1 MRKFL
6 LLVGTIACTFFTSCF
21 TSSEQPE
28 QADQPQG
35 DDKRVIVAYVGGFR
49 GDLAEIDSIDPH
61 KLSHINYAFVDVQGN
76 RAFLSNEK
84 TDTVN
89 FRLLNDLKK
98 VNKDLKIM
106 ISLGGW
112 TWSKNFSDAVLTD
125 TSNRNFSQSAVDIV
139 AKYNLDGVDIDWEYP
154 GMIGDSN
161 VFRPEDKQNYTIL
174 FKNLREQLDS
184 LGKTTNKKYFV
195 TTAVGGNVDYVSTT
209 EMDKVAQYCD
219 FINVMAYDFAG
230 GNDTLS
236 NHHTGLFASSPEASK
251 FSSTDEAI
259 KMFLNA
265 GVPANKLVVGMGF
278 YGKGWEMES
287 TAQNGLFQKT
297 KKGAR
302 AGGFGFIKDSLENKN
317 GYVKYWDD
325 VAKSPYVFNA
335 DKKIFISYDDE
346 RSIKEK
352 CDYIKKNNLRG
363 AMFWEY
369 EDDLKENLLTVIAKE
384 FEFIK

>member
-1 MRKFL
+1 MRNTFFL
-6 LLVGTIACTFFTSCF
+6 LTVIFACTLFVSCF
-21 TSSEQPE
+21 TSSQQPE
-28 QADQPQG
+28 NGQEEKP
-35 DDKRVIVAYVGGFR
+35 VIVAYVGGFR
-49 GDLAEIDSIDPH
+49 GNLTENVNPN

-76 RAFLSNEK
+76 RAFLRNEK

-98 VNKDLKIM
+98 INKDLKIL

-139 AKYNLDGVDIDWEYP
+139 AKHNLDGVDIDWEYP

-184 LGKTTNKKYFV
+184 LGKVTGKKYFV
-195 TTAVGGNVDYVSTT
+195 TTAVGGNVDYISTT

-219 FINVMAYDFAG
+219 FINIMAYDFAG
-230 GNDTLS
+230 GGDTLS
-236 NHHTGLFASSPEASK
+236 NHHTGLFSGSPDTSK
-251 FSSTDEAI
+251 YFTDEAV
-259 KMFLNA
+259 KMFRDA
-265 GVPANKLVVGMGF
+265 GVPADKIVLGMGF
-278 YGKGWEMES
+278 YGKGWEMAS
-287 TAQNGLFQKT
+287 TANNGLYQKT
-297 KKGAR
+297 VKPVRGL
-302 AGGFGFIKDSLENKN
+302 GFGQIKDSLENKN
-317 GYVKYWDD
+317 GFVKYWDD
-325 VAKSPYVFNA
+325 VARSPYIFNA
-335 DKKIFISYDDE
+335 EKKIFISYDDE

-352 CDYIKKNNLRG
+352 CEYIKKNGLRG

-369 EDDLKENLLTVIAKE
+369 EDDPKENLLTVIAKE
-384 FEFIK
+384 FGYVK

>member
-1 MRKFL
+1 MRISFAVL
-6 LLVGTIACTFFTSCF
+6 AATVASLFFSSCV
-21 TSSEQPE
+21 TSSEQP
-28 QADQPQG
+28 AQPE

-49 GDLAEIDSIDPH
+49 GDLAEIDSIDPN
-61 KLSHINYAFVDVQGN
+61 KISHINYAFVDVQGN
-76 RAFLSNEK
+76 RAFLRNEK

-98 VNKDLKIM
+98 VNKDLKIL

-139 AKYNLDGVDIDWEYP
+139 AKHDLDGVDIDWEYP

-184 LGKTTNKKYFV
+184 LGKVTGKKYFV
-195 TTAVGGNVDYVSTT
+195 TTAVGGNVDYPSTT
-209 EMDKVAQYCD
+209 EMDKVQLYCD

-230 GNDTLS
+230 GHDTLS
-236 NHHTGLFASSPEASK
+236 NHHTGLFTASPDTTK
-251 FSSTDEAI
+251 YSTDKAI
-259 KMFLNA
+259 KMFLDA

-278 YGKGWEMES
+278 YGKGWEMAS
-287 TAQNGLFQKT
+287 TDNNGLFRKT
-297 KKGAR
+297 VKQAR

-317 GYVKYWDD
+317 GFVKYWDD
-325 VAKSPYVFNA
+325 VAKSPYIFNA

-352 CDYIKKNNLRG
+352 CDYIKKHNLRG

-369 EDDLKENLLTVIAKE
+369 EDYLKEHLLTVIAKE
-384 FEFIK
+384 FGYIK

>member
-1 MRKFL
+1 MRKVIAL
-6 LLVGTIACTFFTSCF
+6 LTVVITSMYFVSCVS
-21 TSSEQPE
+21 SSEQPVE
-28 QADQPQG
+28 ANTEKP
-35 DDKRVIVAYVGGFR
+35 VIVAYVGGFR
-49 GDLAEIDSIDPH
+49 GNLTENVNPM
-61 KLSHINYAFVDVQGN
+61 KLSHINYAFVDVEGN
-76 RAFLSNEK
+76 RAFLRNEK

-89 FRLLNDLKK
+89 FRLLNELKK
-98 VNKDLKIM
+98 VNKDLKIL

-112 TWSKNFSDAVLTD
+112 TWSKNFSDAVLSD

-139 AKYNLDGVDIDWEYP
+139 AKHDLDGVDIDWEYP

-184 LGKTTNKKYFV
+184 LGKTTGKKYYV
-195 TTAVGGNVDYVSTT
+195 TTAVGGNVDYISTT
-209 EMDKVAQYCD
+209 EMDKVSQYCD
-219 FINVMAYDFAG
+219 FINLMAYDFAG

-236 NHHTGLFASSPEASK
+236 NHHTGLYPSSPEHSK
-251 FSSTDEAI
+251 YSSTDEGV

-287 TAQNGLFQKT
+287 TDNNGLFRRT
-297 KKGAR
+297 KKGTR
-302 AGGFGFIKDSLENKN
+302 GGGFGYIKDSLEGKN
-317 GYVKYWDD
+317 GFVKYWDD
-325 VAKSPYVFNA
+325 VAKSPYIFNA
-335 DKKIFISYDDE
+335 EKKIFISYDDE

-352 CDYIKKNNLRG
+352 TDYIKKNNLRG

-369 EDDLKENLLTVIAKE
+369 EDDPKENLLTVLAKE
-384 FEFIK
+384 FGYVK

>member
-1 MRKFL
+1 MKNAFA
-6 LLVGTIACTFFTSCF
+6 LLVVTIACTYFIACLPTA
-21 TSSEQPE
+21 EQPVNANNE
-28 QADQPQG
+28 KP
-35 DDKRVIVAYVGGFR
+35 VIVAYVGGFR
-49 GDLAEIDSIDPH
+49 GNLTENVNPM
-61 KLSHINYAFVDVQGN
+61 KLSHINYAFVNVQGN

-98 VNKDLKIM
+98 TNKDLKIM

-112 TWSKNFSDAVLTD
+112 TWSKNFSDAVLSD

-139 AKYNLDGVDIDWEYP
+139 AKHDLDGIDIDWEYP
-154 GMIGDSN
+154 GMTGDSN
-161 VFRPEDKQNYTIL
+161 IYRPEDKQNYTIL
-174 FKNLREQLDS
+174 FKNMRELLDS
-184 LGKTTNKKYFV
+184 LGKVTGKKYFV

-219 FINVMAYDFAG
+219 FINIMAYDFAG

-236 NHHTGLFASSPEASK
+236 NHHTGLYPSSPEHPK
-251 FSSTDEAI
+251 FASTDEAV
-259 KMFLNA
+259 KMFRNA

-278 YGKGWEMES
+278 YGKGWEME
-287 TAQNGLFQKT
+287 TDKNNGLFQRT
-297 KKGAR
+297 KKPAK

-317 GYVKYWDD
+317 GFVKYWDD
-325 VAKSPYVFNA
+325 VAKSPYIFNKE
-335 DKKIFISYDDE
+335 KKVFISYDDE

-352 CDYIKKNNLRG
+352 TDYIKKNKLGG

-369 EDDLKENLLTVIAKE
+369 EDDPKENLLTVLAKE
-384 FEFIK
+384 FGYVK

>member
-1 MRKFL
+1 MRTAAIL
-6 LLVGTIACTFFTSCF
+6 PMLGITFALYVSCA
-21 TSSEQPE
+21 TPSEQPTQSDSE
-28 QADQPQG
+28 KP
-35 DDKRVIVAYVGGFR
+35 VIVAYVGGFR
-49 GDLAEIDSIDPH
+49 GDMAEIDSIDPN
-61 KLSHINYAFVDVQGN
+61 KISHINYAFVDVKDN
-76 RAFLSNEK
+76 RAFLRNER
-84 TDTVN
+84 TDTIN

-98 VNKDLKIM
+98 VNKDLKIL

-125 TSNRNFSQSAVDIV
+125 TSNRNFSQSSVDIV
-139 AKYNLDGVDIDWEYP
+139 AKYDLDGVDIDWEYP

-184 LGKTTNKKYFV
+184 LGKVTGKKYFV
-195 TTAVGGNVDYVSTT
+195 TTAVGGNVPYTETT

-236 NHHTGLFASSPEASK
+236 NHHTGLYGASPDTSK
-251 FSSTDEAI
+251 YSTDEAI
-259 KMFLNA
+259 KMFLDA

-278 YGKGWEMES
+278 YGKGWEMAS
-287 TAQNGLFQKT
+287 TDNNGLFRKT
-297 KKGAR
+297 VKQAR
-302 AGGFGFIKDSLENKN
+302 AGGFGYIKDSLENKN
-317 GYVKYWDD
+317 GFVKYWDD
-325 VAKSPYVFNA
+325 VAKSPYIFNA
-335 DKKIFISYDDE
+335 EKKIFISYDDE

-369 EDDLKENLLTVIAKE
+369 EDDLKEHLLTVIARE
-384 FEFIK
+384 FGYIK

>member
-1 MRKFL
+1 MRNAFFIL
-6 LLVGTIACTFFTSCF
+6 AASTACTFASCF

-28 QADQPQG
+28 QPQ
-35 DDKRVIVAYVGGFR
+35 DEKPVIVAYVGGFR
-49 GDLAEIDSIDPH
+49 GNLTENVNPN

-76 RAFLSNEK
+76 RAFLRNEK
-84 TDTVN
+84 TDTTN

-98 VNKDLKIM
+98 VNKDLKVL

-112 TWSKNFSDAVLTD
+112 TWSKNFSDAVLSD

-139 AKYNLDGVDIDWEYP
+139 AKHDLDGVDIDWEYP

-184 LGKTTNKKYFV
+184 LGKVTGKKYFV
-195 TTAVGGNVDYVSTT
+195 TTAVGGNVDYTSTT

-219 FINVMAYDFAG
+219 FINIMAYDFTG
-230 GNDTLS
+230 GNDTIS
-236 NHHTGLFASSPEASK
+236 GHHTALYASSPYKPK
-251 FSSTDEAI
+251 FASTDEAV
-259 KMFLNA
+259 KTFMNA

-278 YGKGWEMES
+278 YGKGWEMQ
-287 TAQNGLFQKT
+287 TADSNGLYQRTAKP
-297 KKGAR
+297 AR

-317 GYVKYWDD
+317 GFVKYWDD
-325 VAKSPYVFNA
+325 VAKSPYIFNA

-352 CDYIKKNNLRG
+352 CEYIKEHGLRG

-369 EDDLKENLLTVIAKE
+369 EDDPKEHLLTVMAKE
-384 FEFIK
+384 FGYVK

>member
-1 MRKFL
+1 MRNAFFL
-6 LLVGTIACTFFTSCF
+6 LTATIATTLLSSCF

-28 QADQPQG
+28 QPQN
-35 DDKRVIVAYVGGFR
+35 DKPVIVAYVGGFR
-49 GDLAEIDSIDPH
+49 GNLTENVNPN
-61 KLSHINYAFVDVQGN
+61 KLSHINYAFVNVIGN

-89 FRLLNDLKK
+89 FRLLNELKK
-98 VNKDLKIM
+98 VNKDLKIL

-112 TWSKNFSDAVLTD
+112 TWSKNFSDAVLSD

-139 AKYNLDGVDIDWEYP
+139 AKHDLDGVDIDWEYP
-154 GMIGDSN
+154 NMIGDSN
-161 VFRPEDKQNYTIL
+161 VYRPEDKQNYTIL

-184 LGKTTNKKYFV
+184 LGKVTGKKYFV
-195 TTAVGGNVDYVSTT
+195 TTAVGGNVDYTSNT

-219 FINVMAYDFAG
+219 FINLMAYDFAG
-230 GNDTLS
+230 GRDTLS
-236 NHHTGLFASSPEASK
+236 NHHTGLYPSSPENSK
-251 FSSTDEAI
+251 YSSTDEGV

-278 YGKGWEMES
+278 YGKGWEMAS
-287 TAQNGLFQKT
+287 TANNGLFQKT
-297 KKGAR
+297 VRPAR

-317 GYVKYWDD
+317 GFVKYWDD
-325 VAKSPYVFNA
+325 KAKSPYIFNA
-335 DKKIFISYDDE
+335 EKKIFISYDDE

-352 CDYIKKNNLRG
+352 CDYIKKNGLRG

-369 EDDLKENLLTVIAKE
+369 EDDPKENLLTVLAKE
-384 FEFIK
+384 FGYVK

>member
-1 MRKFL
+1 MRNAFML
-6 LLVGTIACTFFTSCF
+6 LAGAFTCTFFVSCF

-28 QADQPQG
+28 HMQG
-35 DDKRVIVAYVGGFR
+35 DKPVIVAYVGGFR
-49 GDLAEIDSIDPH
+49 GNLTENVNPN

-76 RAFLSNEK
+76 RAFLRNEK

-89 FRLLNDLKK
+89 FRLLNELKK
-98 VNKDLKIM
+98 TNKDLKIL

-139 AKYNLDGVDIDWEYP
+139 AKHDLDGVDIDWEYP

-174 FKNLREQLDS
+174 FRNLREQLDS
-184 LGKTTNKKYFV
+184 LGKVTGKQYFV

-209 EMDKVAQYCD
+209 EMEKVARYCD

-236 NHHTGLFASSPEASK
+236 NHHTGLYPSSPENSK
-251 FSSTDEAI
+251 FSSTDEAV
-259 KMFLNA
+259 KMFKNA
-265 GVPANKLVVGMGF
+265 GVPADKLVVGMGF
-278 YGKGWEMES
+278 YGKGWEMQT
-287 TAQNGLFQKT
+287 TANNGLFQRT
-297 KKGAR
+297 VRPAR
-302 AGGFGFIKDSLENKN
+302 AGGYGFIKDSLEDKN
-317 GYVKYWDD
+317 GFVKYWDD
-325 VAKSPYVFNA
+325 KAKSPYIFNA
-335 DKKIFISYDDE
+335 EKKIFISYDDE

-352 CDYIKKNNLRG
+352 CDYIKKNGLRG

-369 EDDLKENLLTVIAKE
+369 EDDPKENLLTVLAKE
-384 FEFIK
+384 FGYVK

>member
-1 MRKFL
+1 MRNAFIL
-6 LLVGTIACTFFTSCF
+6 MAGTIASTLLFFSCV
-21 TSSEQPE
+21 TPSEPTE
-28 QADQPQG
+28 QPQG
-35 DDKRVIVAYVGGFR
+35 DKPVIVAYVGGFR
-49 GDLAEIDSIDPH
+49 GNLTENVNPN
-61 KLSHINYAFVDVQGN
+61 KLSHINYAFVDVLDN
-76 RAFLSNEK
+76 RAFLRNEK

-89 FRLLNDLKK
+89 FRLLNQLKNT
-98 VNKDLKIM
+98 NKDLKIM

-125 TSNRNFSQSAVDIV
+125 TANRNFSQSSVDIV
-139 AKYNLDGVDIDWEYP
+139 AKYDLDGVDIDWEYP

-184 LGKTTNKKYFV
+184 LGKVTGKKYFV
-195 TTAVGGNVDYVSTT
+195 TTAVGGNVDYISTT

-219 FINVMAYDFAG
+219 FINIMAYDFAG
-230 GNDTLS
+230 GNDTIS
-236 NHHTGLFASSPEASK
+236 NHHTGLYPSSPEKPK
-251 FSSTDEAI
+251 FASTDEAV

-287 TAQNGLFQKT
+287 TDNNGLFRKT
-297 KKGAR
+297 VKGTR
-302 AGGFGFIKDSLENKN
+302 GGGFGFIKDSLENKN
-317 GYVKYWDD
+317 GFVKYWDD
-325 VAKSPYVFNA
+325 VAKSPYIFNA
-335 DKKIFISYDDE
+335 EKKIFISYDDE

-352 CDYIKKNNLRG
+352 CDYIKKNGLRG

-369 EDDLKENLLTVIAKE
+369 EDDPKENLLTVIAKE
-384 FEFIK
+384 FGYVK